1 MTLLLSKSD
10 IKKLITLEEAIPAI
24 EQAFL
29 AYSSNEIQLCPLIH
43 ADVAGGEFH
52 IKAGGYKKG
61 YFTTKINGG
70 FFSNASS
77 QNLPNILG
85 LIVLNITSNG
95 FPLAVLES
103 SVITSI
109 RTAAA
114 TAVAAKYLADPQSSI
129 ATICGCGNQAYWQL
143 KAIKEVIPS
152 IKVVHV
158 YSRDYEKSRRFAE
171 ESLEKLKIAVLPT
184 DDLQVALNS
193 SQICIT
199 CTSSKKYIIEKSM
212 LPQNI
217 FIAAIGADSPDKQE
231 LDPLI
236 FKDARVVVDI
246 KEQCASVGDLHH
258 ALKLNYVD
266 QSKITELGDIVLNGL
281 RKEDHKGVI
290 IFDSTGTAMQD
301 TSLARIIYEKA
312 LKEDAGTL
320 FHFFDWH
327 SPDLALHQRVEEVPS
342 WIP

>member
-10 IKKLITLEEAIPAI
+10 IKQLITLEEAIPAI
-24 EQAFL
+24 EQVFL

-43 ADVAGGEFH
+43 ADVAMGEFH

-61 YFTTKINGG
+61 LLPYFTTKINGG
-70 FFSNASS
+70 FFSNATS

-85 LIVLNITSNG
+85 LIVLNSTSNG

-103 SVITSI
+103 STITSM

-129 ATICGCGNQAYWQL
+129 ATICGCGNQAYLQL
-143 KAIKEVIPS
+143 EALKEMIPS
-152 IKVVHV
+152 IEMVHI
-158 YSRDYEKSRRFAE
+158 YSRDYEKSRTFAE
-171 ESLEKLKIAVLPT
+171 KALEKLKIEVLAAN
-184 DDLQVALNS
+184 DLQTALNA

-199 CTSSKKYIIEKSM
+199 CTPSKKYFIEKSM
-212 LPQNI
+212 LPENI
-217 FIAAIGADSPDKQE
+217 FIAAIGADSPHKQE

-236 FKDARVVVDI
+236 FTDARVVVDI

-258 ALKLNYVD
+258 ALKLNCID
-266 QSKITELGDIVLNGL
+266 QSKIMELGDVVLNGS
-281 RKEDHKGVI
+281 KNEIYKGVT

-301 TSLARIIYEKA
+301 TSLAGIAYEKA
-312 LKEDAGTL
+312 LKEGVGTP
-320 FHFFDWH
+320 FRFF
-327 SPDLALHQRVEEVPS
+327 
-342 WIP
+342 

>member
-24 EQAFL
+24 EQVFL
-29 AYSSNEIQLCPLIH
+29 AYSSNEIQLCPIVH
-43 ADVAGGEFH
+43 ADVAMGEFH

-61 YFTTKINGG
+61 LLPYFTTKINGG
-70 FFSNASS
+70 FFSNATS

-85 LIVLNITSNG
+85 LIVLNSTRNG

-103 SVITSI
+103 STITSM

-114 TAVAAKYLADPQSSI
+114 TAVAVKYLADPQSSI
-129 ATICGCGNQAYWQL
+129 VTICGSGNQAYLHL
-143 KAIKEVIPS
+143 KAVKEVMPKIE
-152 IKVVHV
+152 IFHV
-158 YSRDYEKSRRFAE
+158 YSKDYEKSHMFAE
-171 ESLEKLKIAVLPT
+171 EMSKTLKMAVLPA
-184 DDLQVALNS
+184 DDLQTALNS

-212 LPQNI
+212 LPQDI

-258 ALKLNYVD
+258 ALKLNCVD
-266 QSKITELGDIVLNGL
+266 QSKITELGDVVLSGSKL
-281 RKEDHKGVI
+281 ESHKGVT

-301 TSLARIIYEKA
+301 TSLARIVYEKA
-312 LKEDAGTL
+312 LKEGTGAP
-320 FHFFDWH
+320 FHFFELD
-327 SPDLALHQRVEEVPS
+327 
-342 WIP
+342 